1 MRAWQ
6 VQDIADI
13 ARHWATCARADLIG
27 DLTDDRVKDLV
38 IAARQATID
47 LAEAMTLGAGV
58 YHPEQLA
65 ERKRPPT
72 VRELERDP
80 ARAFAGLLRIYP
92 RSDLPH
98 PPTDL
103 LRGEPHSETEASW
116 RHVLGRSLAGQE
128 QWRTDGELAS
138 PEEKWR
144 TLADAAA
151 LASIVAI
158 TDEHAQLIDAD
169 GAGEYAYGTSKAL
182 RFAAQHVQ
190 RLASLPGERGDE
202 AGLTPATRPVRVTS
216 AATLLEA
223 QRRLVTFIR
232 DDDASPTTAA
242 FFASAHETVL
252 EKLGEA
258 TPNPPGWVEQTREQL
273 RGISIRELNTIRPE
287 ATPRRATGQL
297 MSIVQY
303 LKSAPVTEV
312 APIAHVSL
320 AAAAAGITA
329 AAART
334 HTELAGKD
342 WVISHGVVA
351 DTREI
356 LWQPTRAPHD
366 PPRLAT
372 ALDEASAI
380 ASPHAETPA
389 RPEPTRAA
397 ALLEDVL
404 ARQTQR
410 PTSPGQRPSDDTAA
424 RLRQLQEKLAT
435 DPREHAAPFDEP
447 RQPSRGPAQG
457 GI

>member
-13 ARHWATCARADLIG
+13 ARHWAMSARADLTEA
-27 DLTDDRVKDLV
+27 LTDERMKGLV
-38 IAARQATID
+38 LATRQETID
-47 LAEAMTLGAGV
+47 LAEAMTLRAGV
-58 YHPEQLA
+58 YHPKQLA

-80 ARAFAGLLRIYP
+80 ARAFAGLLQIYP
-92 RSDLPH
+92 RPALSQLPA
-98 PPTDL
+98 DV
-103 LRGEPHSETEASW
+103 LRGEPHNETEATW
-116 RHVLGRSLAGQE
+116 RHVLDLTVAGRERGRA
-128 QWRTDGELAS
+128 DGELAS
-138 PEEKWR
+138 SEEKWR
-144 TLADAAA
+144 TLADATA

-158 TDEHAQLIDAD
+158 ADEHAQLIDTD
-169 GAGEYAYGTSKAL
+169 GAGEYAYGMSRAL

-190 RLASLPGERGDE
+190 RLAGLPGERGDDT
-202 AGLTPATRPVRVTS
+202 GLTPAARPVRVTS

-242 FFASAHETVL
+242 FFAAAHETVL
-252 EKLGEA
+252 EKLGEV
-258 TPNPPGWVEQTREQL
+258 TPSPPGWVEQTREQL

-297 MSIVQY
+297 VSIVQY

-312 APIAHVSL
+312 APIARVSL

-351 DTREI
+351 DTQEI

-372 ALDEASAI
+372 ALDAASAI

-410 PTSPGQRPSDDTAA
+410 PVSPGQRPGDDTAA
-424 RLRQLQEKLAT
+424 RLRQLQEKLAA
-435 DPREHAAPFDEP
+435 DPRERAASFEEP
-447 RQPSRGPAQG
+447 QQPSRGPAQG